1 MIRVQLPYHLRNL
14 AKVQGEINLAVAPP
28 VTLHAVLD
36 ALEAAYPV
44 LKGTIR
50 EHATLHRRAF
60 VRFFACKE
68 DISDQGPQF
77 HLPQAIAD
85 GHEPLLI
92 VGALAGG

>member
-14 AKVQGEINLAVAPP
+14 AGAQGEITLAVAPP
-28 VTLHAVLD
+28 VTLNTVLD

-50 EHATLHRRAF
+50 EHATLRRRAF

-68 DISDQGPQF
+68 DISHQGPQIP
-77 HLPQAIAD
+77 LPNAIAD
-85 GHEPLLI
+85 GSEPLVI
-92 VGALAGG
+92 IGALAGG